1 MILSGICYGAQFSAV
16 PIVVAPMNT
25 VLIHLLVDHH
35 LVQSVIQQKIRK
47 RLEALYAQ
55 FGEPEIISKAKCS
68 LISVPQLDYTP
79 LPSD

>member
-35 LVQSVIQQKIRK
+35 LVQSVIQ
-47 RLEALYAQ
+47 
-55 FGEPEIISKAKCS
+55 
-68 LISVPQLDYTP
+68 
-79 LPSD
+79 